1 MRAARAEDRDSRPEG
16 PAAPVPSYAWVI
28 LAVAYVAS
36 VAAPLNQFK
45 VPPVLPVL
53 MEAFHLNLGGA
64 GWLMSVFAITG
75 FLLALPAGLILQ
87 RLGLKGTGL
96 IAMGCLLA
104 GSVLGAI
111 SSTAGWMLASRVIEG
126 TGMGLI
132 AVMAP
137 AAIAL
142 WFPRE
147 RQALPM
153 GIWATWVPLGSVLM
167 LVLAPALS
175 AASGWQ
181 SVWWFGAGFALLAFV
196 LVLFWM
202 RTPPPAPTTTEASGD
217 PPPPVTGDLRT
228 ALSNRSIWLLG
239 ATFGCFNW
247 VLIAMSTYLP
257 TFLAEARGYT
267 MAGASFTASLTMI
280 TVLVSAPLA
289 GVLSD
294 RIGSRKA
301 LFTWPFLAVAVM
313 MAFPFTVTGTLIPTW
328 MLLMGIVAGLI
339 PTATFAAAPEIM
351 GRPELAGMGMA
362 VVAFGQNLGMFIGP
376 AVFGALAQSSGYPV
390 AGYAMIPV
398 LLLGLLCGW
407 LVKVR

>member
-1 MRAARAEDRDSRPEG
+1 MNDAQVAEPGPRPER

-53 MEAFHLNLGGA
+53 MESFHLNLGGA

-87 RLGLKGTGL
+87 RLGLKGTAL
-96 IAMGCLLA
+96 IAMGCLVA
-104 GSVLGAI
+104 GSVLGAV
-111 SSTAGWMLASRVIEG
+111 SSTAGWMLAGRVVEG

-132 AVMAP
+132 AVVAP

-202 RTPPPAPTTTEASGD
+202 RPPSRPASGATAGDPAPAEA
-217 PPPPVTGDLRT
+217 VDLRK

-239 ATFGCFNW
+239 GMFGCFNW
-247 VLIAMSTYLP
+247 VLISMSTYLP
-257 TFLAEARGYT
+257 TFLSEARGYT